1 MANSQ
6 LPVHLPDVDYD
17 DYDVEDESTSSQLED
32 NVFDNPLYEPQL
44 QTGTEF
50 RDEVE
55 KEDAV
60 GQPNDTHDA
69 GDVPDVVQ
77 ASKPEETVI
86 DERRGE
92 VTVGDV
98 EVMEAS
104 ETSVESYSNV
114 DNREYESMNDVVSR
128 HNADDVER
136 QHFSLTRKA
145 DVAAEARRI
154 RERELT
160 ICISMFVVVIIAVVL
175 GLVIFFSVSATKSF
189 SSTTESPITSVQ
201 PTECPRIVSRVEW
214 GARTAVE
221 TEPLSV
227 PTPYLVIHHT
237 DTSECNNTEDCV
249 NAVRG
254 IQNYHMDTNGWWD
267 IGYNFLIGGDGLVYE
282 GRGWDN
288 NGAHA
293 REYNSY
299 SIGLAMIGAYSS
311 KLPTSVMLEQLDWFI
326 DCVLIRAK
334 LDPCYTLYGHRQ
346 AVSTLC
352 PGETFYEYLQDND
365 HWRFTNDSIGN
376 PNHITP
382 CDR

>member
-17 DYDVEDESTSSQLED
+17 DSDVEDGSTSSQWED

-44 QTGTEF
+44 QTGTEVH
-50 RDEVE
+50 DEEE
-55 KEDAV
+55 KEAAV

-160 ICISMFVVVIIAVVL
+160 ICISMFVVVIIGVVL
-175 GLVIFFSVSATKSF
+175 GLVIFFSVSATKSL

-267 IGYNFLIGGDGLVYE
+267 IGYNFLLGGDGLVYE
-282 GRGWDN
+282 GRGWDI

-311 KLPTSVMLEQLDWFI
+311 KLPTSVIVQR
-326 DCVLIRAK
+326 VL
-334 LDPCYTLYGHRQ
+334 
-346 AVSTLC
+346 
-352 PGETFYEYLQDND
+352 
-365 HWRFTNDSIGN
+365 N
-376 PNHITP
+376 PNPISARRET
-382 CDR
+382 